1 MRIRSINNPL
11 ARGKALLLVPDACL
25 IRWPGNVAVPDVGA
39 AYAYDADRVFVTP
52 EQAAL
57 VRRVLLAPDA
67 LDRCDAAAAL
77 PLEILVKVYSY
88 QQANH
93 MRHIAGHLC
102 PELREHV
109 AKIGKLGMRTSLH
122 HLIVVSYGGTAEE
135 QLRRWNAR
143 GNASEHGGA
152 AREAGGAVPR
162 SRDSSRAEVGDGGVE
177 VVRVNWDELMSRRS
191 GDRRGPEERKE

>member
-1 MRIRSINNPL
+1 MRIRSVNNPL

-39 AYAYDADRVFVTP
+39 AYTYEGDRVFVTP

-77 PLEILVKVYSY
+77 QLEILVKVYSY

-93 MRHIAGHLC
+93 MRHIAEHLC

-109 AKIGKLGMRTSLH
+109 TKLAKLGIRTSLH
-122 HLIVVSYGGTAEE
+122 HLIVVSYGATGEE
-135 QLRRWNAR
+135 QLRRWNAH
-143 GNASEHGGA
+143 GKASEPRGEAQASRAA
-152 AREAGGAVPR
+152 AR
-162 SRDSSRAEVGDGGVE
+162 SRAPSRAEVAGERVE
-177 VVRVNWDELMSRRS
+177 AVGVNWDELMRRRS
-191 GDRRGPEERKE
+191 EGRRGPEERKE